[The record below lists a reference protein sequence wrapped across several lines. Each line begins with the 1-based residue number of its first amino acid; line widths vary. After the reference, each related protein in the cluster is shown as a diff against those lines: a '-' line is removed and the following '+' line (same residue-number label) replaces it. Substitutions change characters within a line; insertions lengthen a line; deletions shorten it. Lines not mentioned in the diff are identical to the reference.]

1 MRLSFSPEDKVV
13 FVSEKEKRGAEGLIL
28 SKKHRFSYNDCM
40 LEAQDVRIKNI
51 EKLSTPREI
60 AELYP
65 LSDKDRE
72 MILSFRKSVN
82 DIIYGKDRRLL
93 AIVGPCSI
101 HDPKAALEYA
111 QRLKRLSDEL
121 SRHFFIVMRTYFE
134 KPRTNLGWKGLI
146 LDPDMDG
153 SGDIDKGIM
162 VARKLLIDITEIG
175 LPVGCE
181 VLDPIIPQYIDEIMS
196 WSSIGAR
203 TTESQTHRNLAS
215 GLSVAVGFKNG
226 TSGDLMSAIN
236 AIKSARGEASF
247 IGISKDGLSSVF
259 RTTGNDAGHLIL
271 RGGEDGPNYYEDE
284 VENALRLLKDNGLN
298 EAVIIDCSH
307 ANSRKDY
314 KRQKRVLRSVIDQ
327 VVWGNDK
334 IKGFMLESNICEGAQ
349 KIPSDKKDLKYGVSV
364 TDACIGWAESERI
377 LRNAA
382 KLLEEAEKAGG
393 VLEVL

>member
-1 MRLSFSPEDKVV
+1 
-13 FVSEKEKRGAEGLIL
+13 
-28 SKKHRFSYNDCM
+28 M

-153 SGDIDKGIM
+153 SGDIEKGIM

-236 AIKSARGEASF
+236 AIKSAKGEASF
-247 IGISKDGLSSVF
+247 IGVE
-259 RTTGNDAGHLIL
+259 DAIK
-271 RGGEDGPNYYEDE
+271 
-284 VENALRLLKDNGLN
+284 LLKENGLR
-298 EAVIIDCSH
+298 ESLIIDCSH

-314 KRQKRVLRSVIDQ
+314 TRQKRVLRSVMDQ
-327 VVWGNDK
+327 VVWGNSN
-334 IKGFMLESNICEGAQ
+334 IKGFMLESNFNEGSQ
-349 KIPSDKKDLKYGVSV
+349 KIPQDKSELRYGVSV
-364 TDACIGWAESERI
+364 TDACIGWEETERV
-377 LRNAA
+377 LRNASS
-382 KLLEEAEKAGG
+382 LLDKAQEAGG